1 MKSKKFFFLAILS
14 SVLLLGS
21 CAKKRNLVYFS
32 DVQQN
37 EAFQTAI
44 TNAHE
49 PRIQPGDIM
58 GINVSSLDPAS
69 NAMFNTGALQTYS
82 GTNSASGTTTNLGKE
97 GYLVG
102 KDGSINFPII
112 GKIELQGLTLTESL
126 AKMESELLKF
136 VKDPIVN
143 INYLNFKVTVIGE
156 VNRPGSFSVDKDK
169 INVLEALGN
178 AGDMTAYGKRENVL
192 IIREYNGKREMARL
206 NLNSSSSFNSP
217 YFYLQQ
223 NDMVYVQP
231 DIMKE
236 RQVSRDNYYIA
247 TTASLLSIL
256 TVILTRIF

>member
-1 MKSKKFFFLAILS
+1 MRSKNILLFLILS

-82 GTNSASGTTTNLGKE
+82 GTNSATGSTTNLGKE

-112 GKIELQGLTLTESL
+112 GKIQLQGLTLTEAL
-126 AKMESELLKF
+126 AKMESELLKY

-156 VNRPGSFSVDKDK
+156 VNRPGSFNVDKDK

-178 AGDMTAYGKRENVL
+178 AGDMTAYGRRENVL
-192 IIREYNGKREMARL
+192 VIRETNGQREMARL
-206 NLNSSSSFNSP
+206 NLNSSSVLNSP

-223 NDMVYVQP
+223 NDLVYVEP
-231 DIMKE
+231 DVMKE
-236 RQVSRDNYYIA
+236 KQVSRDNYYLA
-247 TTASLLSIL
+247 TTASLVSIL
-256 TVILTRIF
+256 AIILTRIF

>member
-82 GTNSASGTTTNLGKE
+82 GTNSAAGSTTNLGKE

-112 GKIELQGLTLTESL
+112 GKIQLQGLTLTEAL
-126 AKMESELLKF
+126 AKMESELLKY

-156 VNRPGSFSVDKDK
+156 VNRPGSFNVAKDK

-178 AGDMTAYGKRENVL
+178 AGDMTAYGRRENVL
-192 IIREYNGKREMARL
+192 VIRETDGQRQMARL
-206 NLNSSSSFNSP
+206 NLNSSSVLNSP

-223 NDMVYVQP
+223 NDLVYVEP
-231 DIMKE
+231 DVMREK
-236 RQVSRDNYYIA
+236 QVSRDN
-247 TTASLLSIL
+247 
-256 TVILTRIF
+256 